1 MVPRPIRL
9 VFVAA
14 LLAILVSL
22 RGDAAPEPRFALV
35 IGIDDYGPDIGRLR
49 NPVNDARLLATTLER
64 VGFKVQRLENVT
76 RRQLRDAATA
86 FGNRLKAGG
95 PSAVGLFYFAG
106 HGLQVNGRNWLV
118 PKGAVVNSEA
128 DIEDE
133 TVRADYVLDQM
144 DLARNQLNIVI
155 LDACRN
161 NPFGRSLRSAGRG
174 LAPVQASSNTVVGYA
189 TAPNDV
195 AQDGTGANS
204 PYATALSAEI
214 GGGSDP
220 IEITLRKV
228 TARVKQATGN
238 RQSPFVST
246 NLDREFRFRAAPAP
260 GPSAQRPAA
269 PAGGGTAPAP
279 QPSPGVSAE
288 EQELEAWKSLG
299 TDPSKAELEAFLKA
313 FPNGKYAGLARAKIK
328 TIEERERAQ
337 ARPAVPAPS
346 TTAPAETRPA
356 PAQAAGPGKDC
367 AECPEMVTVPAG
379 SFVMGSPAGEEGRDD
394 DEGPQRTVTIGRAF
408 AVGKFEVTFAEWD
421 ACVAGG
427 GCNGYRPEDRGW
439 GRGNRPVIYVNWNDA
454 QAYVQWLSNR
464 TGKRYRLL
472 SEAEWEYVARAG
484 TTTPF
489 SFGNTITP
497 AQARFA
503 SDRTAAVG
511 SFPANRFGLHDMHG
525 NVWEWTE
532 DCYNG
537 SYAGAPSDGSAW
549 RSGDCSRPVLRG
561 GSWYNYP
568 RYLRSAGR
576 DGNDPSHRVNYVGFR
591 VARTL

>member
-1 MVPRPIRL
+1 MVPRLFRL
-9 VFVAA
+9 VLVAA
-14 LLAILVSL
+14 VLASLMSL

-35 IGIDDYGPDIGRLR
+35 IGVEDYGPEIGRLK
-49 NPVNDARLLATTLER
+49 NPVNDARLLAATLDR
-64 VGFKVQRLENVT
+64 VGFRVTRLENVN
-76 RRQLRDAATA
+76 RRQFRDAAAA

-95 PSAVGLFYFAG
+95 PTAVGLFYFAG

-128 DIEDE
+128 DVEDE

-195 AQDGTGANS
+195 AQDGAGANS
-204 PYATALSAEI
+204 PYATALAAEI

-238 RQSPFVST
+238 KQSPFVST
-246 NLDREFRFRAAPAP
+246 NLDREFRVRAVP

-269 PAGGGTAPAP
+269 PGGSGTAPAP
-279 QPSPGVSAE
+279 QPSPGVSVE
-288 EQELEAWKSLG
+288 EQELEAWRSLG
-299 TDPSKAELEAFLKA
+299 ADPSKAELEAFLKA

-337 ARPAVPAPS
+337 ARPAAPAPS

-356 PAQAAGPGKDC
+356 QVARPGKDC

-379 SFVMGSPAGEEGRDD
+379 SFVMGSPAGEEGRSS
-394 DEGPQRTVTIGRAF
+394 DEGPQRTVTISRAF
-408 AVGKFEVTFAEWD
+408 SAGKFEVTFAEWD

-427 GCNGYRPEDRGW
+427 GCNGYRPGDEGW
-439 GRGNRPVIYVNWNDA
+439 GRGNRPVINVSWNDA

-472 SEAEWEYVARAG
+472 SEAEWE
-484 TTTPF
+484 
-489 SFGNTITP
+489 
-497 AQARFA
+497 
-503 SDRTAAVG
+503 
-511 SFPANRFGLHDMHG
+511 
-525 NVWEWTE
+525 
-532 DCYNG
+532 
-537 SYAGAPSDGSAW
+537 
-549 RSGDCSRPVLRG
+549 
-561 GSWYNYP
+561 
-568 RYLRSAGR
+568 
-576 DGNDPSHRVNYVGFR
+576 
-591 VARTL
+591 